1 MYVESMEEDAKRRLV
16 LRLGQISD
24 PRIERTK
31 RHSLQDILVIAVLG
45 TICAAESYPEIA
57 EFGEDKEDWLK
68 TFLEL
73 PHGIPSHDTFRRVL
87 QLLKPAELEQAF
99 REWAAG
105 MTQLSLGEIVAL
117 DGKHLKGSKRKGES
131 GNAGLRFVSAWAT
144 ENRVVL
150 GQVKTH
156 EKSNEITAIPELLQ
170 SLSLSGC
177 VVTID
182 AMGCQKEIVQEIEKQ
197 KADYVIALKGNQSDL
212 HQQVRQYFEW
222 ATQLPLREQQ
232 FDTFETVEKGHGRIE
247 TRRCQVTEDIAWLTQ
262 KGDWAGLQS
271 IVVVEAKREII
282 GQEATREKRYF
293 ISSLAANAATHLH
306 AVRSHWQVENSLHWV
321 LDVAFGEDA
330 CQVKN
335 VTGATNLAVLRKI
348 ALNFLNQEKTSRRSI
363 KGKMLK
369 AGRNQSYLL
378 KVLNI

>member
-1 MYVESMEEDAKRRLV
+1 MEEDAKVRLV

-24 PRIERTK
+24 PRMERTK
-31 RHSLQDILVIAVLG
+31 LHALEDILVIALLA

-57 EFGEDKEDWLK
+57 EFGEDKEEWLK

-73 PHGIPSHDTFRRVL
+73 ANGIPSHDTFRRVL

-99 REWAAG
+99 REWATS
-105 MTQLSLGEIVAL
+105 MTQLEAGEIIAI
-117 DGKHLKGSKRKGES
+117 DGKHLNGSKRKGAG

-150 GQVKTH
+150 GQVKTQ

-182 AMGCQKEIVQEIEKQ
+182 AMGCQKEIVQKIQ
-197 KADYVIALKGNQSDL
+197 QQQADYVIALKGNQGDL
-212 HQQVRQYFEW
+212 HQEVRQYFEW
-222 ATQLPLREQQ
+222 ASNLPPHEQQ
-232 FDTFETVEKGHGRIE
+232 FDTFETVEKGHGRSE
-247 TRRCQVTEDIAWLTQ
+247 TRCCQVTADIAWLAQ

-271 IVVVEAKREII
+271 LVMVEAEREII
-282 GQEATREKRYF
+282 GQAATREKRYF
-293 ISSLAANAATHLH
+293 ISSLPANAATHLH

-321 LDVAFGEDA
+321 LDVAFREDA

-369 AGRNQSYLL
+369 AGRNQAYLL

>member
-1 MYVESMEEDAKRRLV
+1 MEEDAKGRLV

-24 PRIERTK
+24 PRMERTK
-31 RHSLQDILVIAVLG
+31 LHSLQDILVIAVLA

-73 PHGIPSHDTFRRVL
+73 SNGIPSHDTFRRVL

-105 MTQLSLGEIVAL
+105 MTQLEAGEIIAI
-117 DGKHLKGSKRKGES
+117 DGKHLKGSKRKGEG

-150 GQVKTH
+150 GQVKTQ

-182 AMGCQKEIVQEIEKQ
+182 AMGCQKEIVQEIQKQ
-197 KADYVIALKGNQSDL
+197 KADYVIALKGNQGDL
-212 HQQVRQYFEW
+212 HQEVRQYFEW
-222 ATQLPLREQQ
+222 AAHLPPHEQQ
-232 FDTFETVEKGHGRIE
+232 LETFETLEKGHGRLE
-247 TRRCQVTEDIAWLTQ
+247 TRRCQVTADIAWFAQ

-271 IVVVEAKREII
+271 IVMVEAEREIV
-282 GQEATREKRYF
+282 GQEATRERRYF
-293 ISSLAANAATHLH
+293 ISSLAANAAAHLH

-321 LDVAFGEDA
+321 LDVAFREDA

-369 AGRNQSYLL
+369 AGRNHEYLL

>member
-1 MYVESMEEDAKRRLV
+1 MEEDAKGRLV

-24 PRIERTK
+24 PRIDRT
-31 RHSLQDILVIAVLG
+31 RLHSLQDILVIAVLA

-73 PHGIPSHDTFRRVL
+73 ANGIPSHDTFRRVL

-105 MTQLSLGEIVAL
+105 MTQLEAGEIIAI
-117 DGKHLKGSKRKGES
+117 DGKHLKGSKRKGEG

-156 EKSNEITAIPELLQ
+156 EKSNEIKAIPELLQ

-182 AMGCQKEIVQEIEKQ
+182 AMGCQKEIVHEIQ
-197 KADYVIALKGNQSDL
+197 QQQADYVIALKGNQGDL
-212 HQQVRQYFEW
+212 HQEVRQYFEW
-222 ATQLPLREQQ
+222 ATQLPPREQQ

-247 TRRCQVTEDIAWLTQ
+247 TRCCQVTEDIAWLAQ
-262 KGDWAGLQS
+262 KGEWAGLQS
-271 IVVVEAKREII
+271 IVMVEAEREII

-293 ISSLAANAATHLH
+293 ISSLPANAAAHLH
-306 AVRSHWQVENSLHWV
+306 AVRSHWQIENSLHWV
-321 LDVAFGEDA
+321 LDVAFCEDA

>member
-1 MYVESMEEDAKRRLV
+1 MEEDAKRRLV

>member
-1 MYVESMEEDAKRRLV
+1 MEEDAKVRLV

-24 PRIERTK
+24 PRMERTK
-31 RHSLQDILVIAVLG
+31 LHALQDILVIAVLA

-57 EFGEDKEDWLK
+57 EFGEDKEEWLK

-73 PHGIPSHDTFRRVL
+73 ANGIPSHDTFRRVL

-105 MTQLSLGEIVAL
+105 MTQLEAGEIIAI
-117 DGKHLKGSKRKGES
+117 DGKHLKGSKRKGEGS
-131 GNAGLRFVSAWAT
+131 NAGLRFVSAWAT

-177 VVTID
+177 IVTID
-182 AMGCQKEIVQEIEKQ
+182 AMGCQKEIVQKIRQ
-197 KADYVIALKGNQSDL
+197 QQADYVIALKGNQGDL
-212 HQQVRQYFEW
+212 HQEVRQYFEW
-222 ATQLPLREQQ
+222 ATNLPPHEQQ

-247 TRRCQVTEDIAWLTQ
+247 TRCCQVTADIAWLAQ
-262 KGDWAGLQS
+262 KDDWAGLQS
-271 IVVVEAKREII
+271 IVMVEAEREIL

-293 ISSLAANAATHLH
+293 ISSLPANAAVLLH

-321 LDVAFGEDA
+321 LDVAFREDA

-369 AGRNQSYLL
+369 AGRNQAYLL
-378 KVLNI
+378 KLLNI